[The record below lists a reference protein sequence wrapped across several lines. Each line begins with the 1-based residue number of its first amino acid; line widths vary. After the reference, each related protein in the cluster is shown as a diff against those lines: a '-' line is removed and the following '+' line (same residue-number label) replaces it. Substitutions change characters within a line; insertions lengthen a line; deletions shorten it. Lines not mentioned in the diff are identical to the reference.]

1 MKKLALALVTMSTV
15 VFGFG
20 MGAQAQTPVPYGGS
34 SGTSTVTPASLAP
47 GGNATVGISGCP
59 AGSSVVVV
67 FSGAT
72 STVTANASGAATA
85 TVKAPA
91 TAGTY
96 PGTATCGTVVSSFS
110 VVVAAPVVPAG
121 GLPPTG
127 LDGANTTTGI
137 AVGLLVM
144 GLGLFGVAQV
154 RRRQTVTA

>member
-20 MGAQAQTPVPYGGS
+20 MGAQAQYGSS
-34 SGTSTVTPASLAP
+34 SGTATVTPASLAP

-67 FSGAT
+67 FSGTT

-91 TAGTY
+91 TAGTF

-110 VVVAAPVVPAG
+110 VVVAAAPVVPGG

-127 LDGANTTTGI
+127 LDGAGTTTSI
-137 AVGLLVM
+137 AIGLLVM
-144 GLGLFGVAQV
+144 GLGLFGVTQI